1 MSSVVTVDQ
10 RVQSQWDMLKLH
22 FAEMC
27 RPESNIARHPSMVS
41 SSQPCQVNLSVKQ
54 EMSLKLASIGTG
66 TLRERKRKGSE
77 SGESSQAET
86 KAWHDLP

>member
-22 FAEMC
+22 SAEMC
-27 RPESNIARHPSMVS
+27 RPESNIARHPSIIS

-54 EMSLKLASIGTG
+54 EMSFETSINWHWN
-66 TLRERKRKGSE
+66 LE
-77 SGESSQAET
+77 GEEEEGIGKWGEQPGGDQGMA
-86 KAWHDLP
+86 